1 MDGWLYVGM
10 GNGWVVVCRYGEWM
24 CGCSSMYVGM
34 GNGCVVVV
42 VCTVEVKIKF
52 PFRIRRTLV
61 VLSVG

>member
-1 MDGWLYVGM
+1 
-10 GNGWVVVCRYGEWM
+10 
-24 CGCSSMYVGM
+24 MYVCM
-34 GNGCVVVV
+34 YVRMYVCMYVHMCVYVY